1 MLQYPLI
8 TFTDFPTFSLNVT
21 MDPNSAFE
29 FGSVNIQSVLPAEV
43 TYMSLQRPDRDD
55 ISTHNTLLDIVQF
68 AFDSTGEYFNIFK
81 KKITKKIF

>member
-1 MLQYPLI
+1 
-8 TFTDFPTFSLNVT
+8 

-68 AFDSTGEYFNIFK
+68 AFDSTGEYFNILDK
-81 KKITKKIF
+81 KKLTKTIF

>member
-1 MLQYPLI
+1 
-8 TFTDFPTFSLNVT
+8 

-43 TYMSLQRPDRDD
+43 TYISLQRPDRDD

-68 AFDSTGEYFNIFK
+68 AFDSTGEYLNILE
-81 KKITKKIF
+81 KKINKNNILKLKDWKQNEI

>member
-1 MLQYPLI
+1 
-8 TFTDFPTFSLNVT
+8 

-68 AFDSTGEYFNIFK
+68 AFDSTGEYCNFLNQ
-81 KKITKKIF
+81 KINTKDILKLTDGKQVKT

>member
-1 MLQYPLI
+1 
-8 TFTDFPTFSLNVT
+8 

-68 AFDSTGEYFNIFK
+68 AFDSTGEYLNILG
-81 KKITKKIF
+81 KKINKNNILKLKDGKQNEI

>member
-1 MLQYPLI
+1 
-8 TFTDFPTFSLNVT
+8 

-81 KKITKKIF
+81 KNNKKNILKLLDGKQDQI

>member
-1 MLQYPLI
+1 
-8 TFTDFPTFSLNVT
+8 

-68 AFDSTGEYFNIFK
+68 AFDSTGEYLNILEKKFNKNNILK
-81 KKITKKIF
+81 LKDWKQNEI